1 IGVEH
6 RLRGIGRRQR
16 CCRAAGT
23 PGQRIGGSAQSRCLP
38 QPLGALPLV
47 SDVITLCVET
57 RQPQGG
63 SCVFVHEAP
72 QRTPSRLRRVT
83 RQLDDF
89 WCAEPSQLLHRPGS
103 RIEPAD
109 IAARQNLPRSVAA
122 RVKVET
128 SSWQNA
134 GIKEMGGKKGENQPL
149 VDYVRFGWILGGARA
164 LAQFSNLLVCHIL
177 VLPPSRGNTRRRP
190 QP

>member
-1 IGVEH
+1 MPTNIGFGRTGNLKLALIGVEH

-63 SCVFVHEAP
+63 SGVFVHDAP
-72 QRTPSRLRRVT
+72 QRPPSALSRGT
-83 RQLDDF
+83 RPLEAF
-89 WCAEPSQLLHRPGS
+89 WCAEPSQLMHRPGS

-109 IAARQNLPRSVAA
+109 IAARQNLPRSLDAPGKDVTYSWRNDRIEEMR
-122 RVKVET
+122 RVKV
-128 SSWQNA
+128 
-134 GIKEMGGKKGENQPL
+134 GNQDL
-149 VDYVRFGWILGGARA
+149 VDHVRIGWIFGW
-164 LAQFSNLLVCHIL
+164 V
-177 VLPPSRGNTRRRP
+177 
-190 QP
+190 